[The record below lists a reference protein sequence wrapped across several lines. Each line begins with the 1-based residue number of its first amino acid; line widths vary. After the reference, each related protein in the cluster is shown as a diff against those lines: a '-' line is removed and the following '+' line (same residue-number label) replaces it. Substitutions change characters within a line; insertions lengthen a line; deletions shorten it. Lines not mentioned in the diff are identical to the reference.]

1 MSRRR
6 GNEVENMVANL
17 IIKKGGKIL
26 ARNFYCK
33 MGEIDIVAIK
43 GDMLVFIEVKYRK
56 SASFGSAAEMVND
69 RKQRKIIKTAQYFLL
84 KHPQYEAFE
93 CRFDV
98 VAITGKKLEW
108 LAGCF
113 E

>member
-1 MSRRR
+1 
-6 GNEVENMVANL
+6 
-17 IIKKGGKIL
+17 
-26 ARNFYCK
+26 
-33 MGEIDIVAIK
+33 MGEIDIVALK
-43 GDMLVFIEVKYRK
+43 ARVLVFIEVKYRK
-56 SASFGSAAEMVND
+56 SAIFGSAAEMVSYQ
-69 RKQRKIIKTAQYFLL
+69 KQRKIIKTAQYFLL
-84 KHPQYEAFE
+84 KHPEFESFE

>member
-1 MSRRR
+1 VSRQR
-6 GNEVENMVANL
+6 GNEVENVVANL
-17 IIKKGGKIL
+17 IIKKGGQIL
-26 ARNFYCK
+26 ARNLYCK
-33 MGEIDIVAIK
+33 MGEIDIVALK
-43 GDMLVFIEVKYRK
+43 ARVLVFIEVKYRK
-56 SASFGSAAEMVND
+56 SAIFGSAAEMVSYQ
-69 RKQRKIIKTAQYFLL
+69 KQRKIIKTAQYFLL
-84 KHPQYEAFE
+84 KHPEFESFE